1 MTEKKEQQESKVN
14 NVVEQLCKT
23 ITQEE
28 LSTEEILEVVPKF
41 LFSIGASLENCDL
54 QKSEEVLCR
63 YAESPTFGNALM
75 AQALWMKETWA
86 MKPKEE
92 RQTNDE

>member
-1 MTEKKEQQESKVN
+1 MTDKNESNEDKV
-14 NVVEQLCKT
+14 VQQLCET
-23 ITQEE
+23 ITTAG
-28 LSTEEILEVVPKF
+28 LSKESILNVVPKF

-54 QKSEEVLCR
+54 QKSEEVLQR

-86 MKPKEE
+86 MKPEEE
-92 RQTNDE
+92 RQANDE